1 MEMISQRPLSK
12 LKYSLDSQKK
22 TDLDYVWQGNEYE
35 NYSYNPQPRGYIQ
48 EYSNKPSM
56 CTTGLFF
63 PGVSLVSEGVL
74 GVACLLLLLYLFL
87 GVAIVADLFME
98 AIEVITSS
106 KVIVHVMDPQNPSKT
121 IPVERDFWNPTIANL
136 TLLALGSS
144 MPEILLSVFSTVGDL
159 DGVPSELGPMGIVG
173 SAAFNLFVISA
184 VSVMAVTDG
193 SKKIL
198 DMGVFM
204 WTSFASSFAYLWFLL
219 TLAVFSPDQIE
230 VWEAFTTL
238 GFFIVLCLV
247 ALVLDKWTSAKNRA
261 LEHEK
266 NVKVDAARFV
276 LKQL

>member
-1 MEMISQRPLSK
+1 
-12 LKYSLDSQKK
+12 
-22 TDLDYVWQGNEYE
+22 
-35 NYSYNPQPRGYIQ
+35 
-48 EYSNKPSM
+48 
-56 CTTGLFF
+56 
-63 PGVSLVSEGVL
+63 VSDVVL
-74 GVACLLLLLYLFL
+74 GIASLLLLLYLFL

-106 KVIVHVMDPQNPSKT
+106 KVIVHVMDPQNPAKT
-121 IPVERDFWNPTIANL
+121 IPIERDFWNPTIANL

-144 MPEILLSVFSTVGDL
+144 MPEILLSIFSTVGDL
-159 DGVPSELGPMGIVG
+159 DGIPSELGPMGIVG

-184 VSVMAVTDG
+184 VSIMAVTDG

-219 TLAVFSPDQIE
+219 VLSSFSPDEVE

-238 GFFIVLCLV
+238 GFFVVLCLV
-247 ALVLDKWTSAKNRA
+247 ALALDKWTSAKNRS

-266 NVKVDAARFV
+266 NVKKDAARFS
-276 LKQL
+276 LKKVQEKIGTLPLVKLGMGEYQGIEGQTKASMENVR

>member
-1 MEMISQRPLSK
+1 
-12 LKYSLDSQKK
+12 
-22 TDLDYVWQGNEYE
+22 
-35 NYSYNPQPRGYIQ
+35 
-48 EYSNKPSM
+48 M
-56 CTTGLFF
+56 CTSGLFF

-74 GVACLLLLLYLFL
+74 GVASLLLLLYLFL

-144 MPEILLSVFSTVGDL
+144 MPEILLSIFSTVGDL

-276 LKQL
+276 LKQLQDKIGTLPLVEMGMGKEIDGQTKASVAQVQQSFMNAMHLTKE